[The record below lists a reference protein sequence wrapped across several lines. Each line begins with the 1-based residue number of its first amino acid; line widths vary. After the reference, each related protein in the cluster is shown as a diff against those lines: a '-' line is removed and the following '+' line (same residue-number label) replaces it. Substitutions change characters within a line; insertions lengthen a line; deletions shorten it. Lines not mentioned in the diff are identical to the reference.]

1 VQVLL
6 HLDVALFWLINSHHS
21 PVADVFFAAVTRLG
35 SGWVVMPL
43 TLGYLALAF
52 RREAHRPL
60 IVGAL
65 AFALAGLGSNL
76 LKRAVDRPR
85 PSEFFAG
92 QRQTDAPARS
102 LHLVG
107 TPFDGPAFPSGHATN
122 AFAAATL
129 LGALLGRR
137 WWWALA
143 AAAAVGW
150 SRIYLGAHFPLDVLA
165 GTALGASVTLLT
177 VVVSGSSGRTIGGRG
192 AAPHHAADEHL
203 AR

>member
-1 VQVLL
+1 VQALL
-6 HLDVALFWLINSHHS
+6 HMDVALFWLINSHHS
-21 PVADVFFAAVTRLG
+21 PVADAFFAAVTQLG

-43 TLGYLALAF
+43 TLAYLALAF
-52 RREAHRPL
+52 RREARQPL

-65 AFALAGLGSNL
+65 AFALAGLGSVV
-76 LKRAVDRPR
+76 LKREVNRPR
-85 PSEFFAG
+85 PHEYFVHDLPAG
-92 QRQTDAPARS
+92 APPR
-102 LHLVG
+102 LVHLVA
-107 TPFDGPAFPSGHATN
+107 TPIAGPAFPSGHATN

-137 WWWALA
+137 WWWALV

-165 GTALGASVTLLT
+165 GAALGASVTLLT

-192 AAPHHAADEHL
+192 AAPRHAADEHL